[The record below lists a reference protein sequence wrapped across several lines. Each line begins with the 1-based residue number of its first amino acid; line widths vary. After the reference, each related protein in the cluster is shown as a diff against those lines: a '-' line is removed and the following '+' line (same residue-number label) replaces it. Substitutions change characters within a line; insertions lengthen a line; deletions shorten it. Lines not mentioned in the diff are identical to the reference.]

1 MTTNIPEIILLC
13 QDADFITALKTAQQE
28 HWPELPSKLT
38 IIPINSHLNRLD
50 PSVTFD
56 LVVSPANS
64 YGRLDGGFDDA
75 ISLAFSP
82 RDDYEALMRA
92 VQLELYEKWRGFAPP
107 GTCTLVKFPVPL
119 TQNSRRCAWV
129 AICPTMRE
137 PMNVVWDREVVY
149 ESVWSLLCQVEG
161 HNRASE
167 EKINRLLMT
176 PLAAGIGKV
185 SKERWSAQ
193 MVLAMKHFVDAVERP
208 ERWSRMQWNDIMK
221 DCDEVAT
228 TWKTKEQNR

>member
-1 MTTNIPEIILLC
+1 MIANTPEIILLC
-13 QDADFITALKTAQQE
+13 QDADFITAFKTAQQE

-38 IIPINSHLNRLD
+38 ITPINSRLNRLD

-56 LVVSPANS
+56 LIVSPANS
-64 YGRLDGGFDDA
+64 YGRLDGAFDDA

-92 VQLELYEKWRGFAPP
+92 
-107 GTCTLVKFPVPL
+107 FPVPL
-119 TQNSRRCAWV
+119 EQNSRRCAWV

-149 ESVWSLLCQVEG
+149 ESVWSLLCEVEG

-208 ERWSRMQWNDIMK
+208 ERWSRMQWNEIMK

-228 TWKTKEQNR
+228 TWKTKEHNE